1 MNQLPVNPIDRNAVD
16 RTVRRR
22 RESARADL
30 SLAARP
36 RDGRAV
42 MLLDNRRRLGRIR
55 LGGPLA
61 TRQLKEF
68 SNERRPE

>member
-16 RTVRRR
+16 RTVRRP

-30 SLAARP
+30 SMAARP
-36 RDGRAV
+36 HDGPAV
-42 MLLDNRRRLGRIR
+42 MLLDHPRRLAGIR
-55 LGGPLA
+55 LGGPLT

-68 SNERRPE
+68 PNE